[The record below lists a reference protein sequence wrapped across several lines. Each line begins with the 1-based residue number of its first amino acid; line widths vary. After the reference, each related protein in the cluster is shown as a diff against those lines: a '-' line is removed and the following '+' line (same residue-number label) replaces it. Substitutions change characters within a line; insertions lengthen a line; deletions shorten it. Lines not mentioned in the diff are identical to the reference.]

1 MHQAM
6 DSLTFSLLGNLLRK
20 VGKKYGG
27 GGRGRYLHK
36 KDICFCTLQAPCL
49 LAFFLLSLCWGGTE
63 GCIYGFI
70 NPFPAGEFVLSAL
83 VPPEVSLKKCLRK
96 PEPLI
101 LRYWFHTRWHKIL
114 ELKQDVTDV
123 TQVNVTRSTND
134 VIDRPQGGKRVK
146 ISTARNRITQTYQ
159 GCPLSNLKMGQTKL
173 CVSMLHLLSEIRF
186 FRLI

>member
-1 MHQAM
+1 M
-6 DSLTFSLLGNLLRK
+6 
-20 VGKKYGG
+20 
-27 GGRGRYLHK
+27 HK
-36 KDICFCTLQAPCL
+36 KSSVFIPIDPLPSCILP
-49 LAFFLLSLCWGGTE
+49 FFLSLCWGGTE

-159 GCPLSNLKMGQTKL
+159 GCPLSNLKW
-173 CVSMLHLLSEIRF
+173 V
-186 FRLI
+186 RLNYVLACFTCCQKFGSFG